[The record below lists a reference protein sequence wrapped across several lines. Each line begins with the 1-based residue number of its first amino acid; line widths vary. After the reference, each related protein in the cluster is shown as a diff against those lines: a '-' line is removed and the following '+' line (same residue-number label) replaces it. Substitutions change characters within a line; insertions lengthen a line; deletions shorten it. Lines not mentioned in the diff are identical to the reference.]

1 MWGRVEPT
9 RTVEWIGSGINT
21 MSYHRCIPDVG
32 GLLLGLHCEYQKYQ
46 PFGFWP
52 IPSHTHHGGF
62 AISKAAGLAG
72 CTSKQPGMKYIY
84 IYILHIYIYI
94 HYVYLRS
101 WFLTYHRNKSNKWTK
116 ARMWISWFLVIG
128 IPYNMESYRRTFPYK
143 QWQQVQ
149 SGDVGPLAH
158 GPNYSIVQSTLT
170 IELFMGQDFHSYV
183 INNQRVHVY
192 RL

>member
-1 MWGRVEPT
+1 MNREWDQHNELSSMYPRCWRFIVGFTLWISEIPALWVLTHTIPYPSWRVCNKQSRRVGR
-9 RTVEWIGSGINT
+9 
-21 MSYHRCIPDVG
+21 
-32 GLLLGLHCEYQKYQ
+32 LHEQTARHEIY
-46 PFGFWP
+46 
-52 IPSHTHHGGF
+52 T
-62 AISKAAGLAG
+62 
-72 CTSKQPGMKYIY
+72 Y
-84 IYILHIYIYI
+84 IYILHIYIYT
-94 HYVYLRS
+94 HYVYFRS

-116 ARMWISWFLVIG
+116 ARMWVSWFLVIG
-128 IPYNMESYRRTFPYK
+128 IPYNMESYRRKFPYK

>member
-1 MWGRVEPT
+1 MYPQCWRFIVGFT
-9 RTVEWIGSGINT
+9 LWISE
-21 MSYHRCIPDVG
+21 IPALWV
-32 GLLLGLHCEYQKYQ
+32 LTHT
-46 PFGFWP
+46 
-52 IPSHTHHGGF
+52 IPYPSWRICNKHGGF

-84 IYILHIYIYI
+84 IYIHITYNYIYT
-94 HYVYLRS
+94 HYVYFKS

-128 IPYNMESYRRTFPYK
+128 IPYNMESYRRKLPYK